1 MTEFVEKLI
10 HALREEL
17 QQYGEMLARLDDQQE
32 LVMRRAAT
40 AVLESV
46 PQVQSQSAR
55 LTEAREVRFATM
67 KALCAMLRLPAE
79 TTFKDLLPNVPSDYR
94 PLLEA
99 LVQENNELLQ
109 RIHQRVRQNHIL
121 LSRTVESMQ
130 HVINSLGIHRPTAVY
145 DDNGA
150 VFNSPSAR
158 PAIYEAVC

>member
-1 MTEFVEKLI
+1 MTEFVEKLVG
-10 HALREEL
+10 ALREEL

-32 LVMRRAAT
+32 LVMRRAAI

-46 PQVQSQSAR
+46 PHVQSQSAR
-55 LTEAREVRFATM
+55 LTEAREIRFAAM
-67 KALCAMLRLPAE
+67 NALCAMLNLPIE
-79 TTFKDLLPNVPSDYR
+79 TTFKDLLPKVPSDYR

-109 RIHQRVRQNHIL
+109 RIQQRARQNHIL

-145 DDNGA
+145 DDSGT
-150 VFNSPSAR
+150 VFSPSPAR
-158 PAIYEAVC
+158 PGIYEAVC

>member
-55 LTEAREVRFATM
+55 LTEAREVRFASM

-79 TTFKDLLPNVPSDYR
+79 TSFKDLLPNVPSDYR

-99 LVQENNELLQ
+99 LIQENNELLQ

-150 VFNSPSAR
+150 VFNSPATR

>member
-1 MTEFVEKLI
+1 LEKLVG
-10 HALREEL
+10 ALREEL
-17 QQYGEMLARLDDQQE
+17 QHYGEMLARLDDQQE
-32 LVMRRAAT
+32 LVMRRAAA

-55 LTEAREVRFATM
+55 LTEAREIRFAAM
-67 KALCAMLRLPAE
+67 KALCTMLRLPAE
-79 TTFKDLLPNVPSDYR
+79 TTFKDLLPNVPPDYR

-99 LVQENNELLQ
+99 LIQENNELLQ
-109 RIHQRVRQNHIL
+109 RIHQRARQNHIL

-150 VFNSPSAR
+150 VFNPPAAR
-158 PAIYEAVC
+158 PAFYEAVC

>member
-1 MTEFVEKLI
+1 MIDFVEKLI
-10 HALREEL
+10 SALREEL

-32 LVMRRAAT
+32 LVMRRVAG

-46 PQVQSQSAR
+46 PHVQSQSAI
-55 LTEAREVRFATM
+55 LTQAREVRFASM
-67 KALCAMLRLPAE
+67 KALCNMLRLPAG
-79 TTFKDLLPNVPSDYR
+79 TTFKDLLPNVPADYR

-99 LVQENNELLQ
+99 LVDENNELLH
-109 RIHQRVRQNHIL
+109 RIHQRARQNHIL

-150 VFNSPSAR
+150 VFNSSPAR